1 LCRRSHGRRYC
12 RPGGKLQ
19 QLALHLIERETV
31 GRDGGLL
38 RLDLPGELRDGLL
51 EIGIVARQSE
61 RGAVLRER
69 FLQFA
74 TAMMDFPE
82 TADRGEVFGSV
93 LEDVFELALRL
104 FELIQFEERASERDA
119 CGQVAGVSRET
130 GAADFNGFFELAGA
144 PEFFGELRKRN
155 RRRILLDPAAKVVD
169 ARIVAHSSA

>member
-1 LCRRSHGRRYC
+1 MNGVEPLLQRGNRPRRMLEFRLRWYWLFNRRSNLHLGHRSRLGDWDRRRSRRWRRRGNVCRRSRGSWFWRWRGNLCRRSHGRRYC

-51 EIGIVARQSE
+51 EIGIVARQRE

-93 LEDVFELALRL
+93 LEDVFELALR
-104 FELIQFEERASERDA
+104 
-119 CGQVAGVSRET
+119 
-130 GAADFNGFFELAGA
+130 
-144 PEFFGELRKRN
+144 
-155 RRRILLDPAAKVVD
+155 
-169 ARIVAHSSA
+169 